1 MELAGALRFS
11 FDSTQS
17 TSIPFG
23 FVARLLV
30 LYLIFVKGLEQLPP
44 PFLSFIPGLDF
55 FREVPVYTQLLN
67 IVYWSSMFAILINFR
82 IRTFALILG
91 SVIFLEIVSNRLQ
104 FSNSLLF
111 CGCFLFLIG
120 MFRPGLAWIFK
131 VQLSLLYLG
140 AGINKLLEED
150 WRSGRYFDFFFRE
163 AFENKL
169 YIELSNLS
177 PEFSLAIF
185 LSYSTILIEL
195 ILGIMVLV
203 LKRNFWLVFTIN
215 LFHLSMLILTAGELS
230 IHFFS
235 LMAFCSLLILPWE
248 TTQLTIEYNGRNKM
262 LNLLI
267 FLDFKKF
274 FYWENSDQKK
284 VAVKENGIIVP
295 ILFSYFKV
303 LIYHRVVF
311 SIFVWTITLTCLY
324 KNHLLQLICFY
335 D

>member
-248 TTQLTIEYNGRNKM
+248 TTSFKIEFNSKTI
-262 LNLLI
+262 LLRI
-267 FLDFKKF
+267 LKFLDFKKF
-274 FYWENSDQKK
+274 FTWEHSTVKNFIL
-284 VAVKENGIIVP
+284 KENEIIIP
-295 ILFSYFKV
+295 RFLSYFK
-303 LIYHRVVF
+303 IFFYNKVF
-311 SIFVWTITLTCLY
+311 FSGLVWLITLTCLY

>member
-311 SIFVWTITLTCLY
+311 SIFVWTITLLSIY
-324 KNHLLQLICFY
+324 KNQLLTILN
-335 D
+335 